1 MKVRNLNRIGKAM
14 RKQSICIKSVG
25 QSIQISTTRFKI
37 ISDPHGKIKI
47 DQQVLVSI
55 HLTINIHRFE
65 EKTSMEKKL
74 SDVCN
79 LAI

>member
-14 RKQSICIKSVG
+14 RKQLICIKSVG

-47 DQQVLVSI
+47 D
-55 HLTINIHRFE
+55 
-65 EKTSMEKKL
+65 
-74 SDVCN
+74 
-79 LAI
+79 